1 MFLFITLKI
10 KLIFIKC
17 YLCFIIKSNL
27 YRNLPMNMH
36 VFCPDCKAEYQV
48 SERSNARLTVK
59 FICYKCKSSWIDSP
73 RKEKSEGNEE
83 FEETNENGMSAL
95 SIDDLKNQSQ
105 LLSSLALAEIDNSF
119 GLQNSDKKLLAN
131 KEKSDVTFNFE
142 TAENFEI
149 ATENGPTQ
157 NFPDLKRQSDTSK
170 EENANSVE
178 KRNNKEI
185 EIEKRLRESTE
196 LLKKARE
203 DTGSDTPAHATQ
215 KKDNRLILYISS
227 ILVFLIFSASLMFI
241 FGEEIVTR
249 FPVAEQLV
257 TKIYYYSDI
266 IFGLLKNI
274 YFKISQFFLTTLA

>member
-1 MFLFITLKI
+1 M
-10 KLIFIKC
+10 
-17 YLCFIIKSNL
+17 
-27 YRNLPMNMH
+27 
-36 VFCPDCKAEYQV
+36 
-48 SERSNARLTVK
+48 
-59 FICYKCKSSWIDSP
+59 
-73 RKEKSEGNEE
+73 
-83 FEETNENGMSAL
+83 
-95 SIDDLKNQSQ
+95 
-105 LLSSLALAEIDNSF
+105 AEIDNSF
-119 GLQNSDKKLLAN
+119 GTQNSNKKLLEA

-142 TAENFEI
+142 TAENSEI

-215 KKDNRLILYISS
+215 KKDNRLILYIST
-227 ILVFLIFSASLMFI
+227 ILVLLIFSASLMFI

-274 YFKISQFFLTTLA
+274 YFKIFQFFLTTLA

>member
-1 MFLFITLKI
+1 
-10 KLIFIKC
+10 
-17 YLCFIIKSNL
+17 
-27 YRNLPMNMH
+27 MH

-48 SERSNARLTVK
+48 SERSNARRTVK
-59 FICYKCKSSWIDSP
+59 FICYKCKSSWTDSP
-73 RKEKSEGNEE
+73 SKEKSESNEE
-83 FEETNENGMSAL
+83 FEETNENGMTAL
-95 SIDDLKNQSQ
+95 SIDDLKSQSQ

-119 GLQNSDKKLLAN
+119 GTQNSDKKILKT

-142 TAENFEI
+142 TTENSEI

-203 DTGSDTPAHATQ
+203 DIGSDTPAHATQ

-249 FPVAEQLV
+249 FPITEQLV

-274 YFKISQFFLTTLA
+274 YFKISQFFVTTLA

>member
-1 MFLFITLKI
+1 
-10 KLIFIKC
+10 
-17 YLCFIIKSNL
+17 
-27 YRNLPMNMH
+27 MNMH

-59 FICYKCKSSWIDSP
+59 FICYKCKSSWTDGL
-73 RKEKSEGNEE
+73 REEKSEVNEG
-83 FEETNENGMSAL
+83 FKEENEKGMSAL

-119 GLQNSDKKLLAN
+119 GTKNSDKKLLEA
-131 KEKSDVTFNFE
+131 KEKSEVTFNFE
-142 TAENFEI
+142 TAENSEA

-203 DTGSDTPAHATQ
+203 DTGSDIPAHATQ
-215 KKDNRLILYISS
+215 KRYNRLILYISI
-227 ILVFLIFSASLMFI
+227 ILVFLIFSASFMFI

-266 IFGLLKNI
+266 IFELLKNI
-274 YFKISQFFLTTLA
+274 YLKISQFFITILV